1 MPVRGWATPEGTAT
15 YAQRFQGRAADG
27 HFRRCQ
33 GLTLSSIGLG
43 TYLGEPDAATDAAYA
58 ASVER
63 AVTLGCNVL
72 DTAINYRF
80 QRSERSIGAALKKI
94 AREEVL
100 VCTKAGFLTPD
111 GEMPADPRAY
121 FQREYLDRG
130 VLQREE
136 ICGGMHCIAPQFL
149 ADQIARSLRNMD
161 LETIDV
167 FYVHNPETQPP
178 EVGQEEFHRR
188 LRRAFEMLEGK
199 AADGQIRY
207 YGTATW
213 NGYHRPPQA
222 RDHLGLEA
230 IAGLARE
237 VGGDGHHFRF
247 LQLPHNLQMPEAF
260 TARLQPHNGGATTLL
275 KAAADLGITV
285 IASASLMQAGLAEG
299 LPPVIGECLPG
310 LASDAERAIQFVRS
324 TPGLSVALVGM
335 SDVAHVEVNLRLAGV
350 APASEKQFM
359 GLFERS

>member
-1 MPVRGWATPEGTAT
+1 MPVPGWATPDGTAA
-15 YAQRFQGRAADG
+15 YARRFQDRAADG
-27 HFRRCQ
+27 HFRSCQ
-33 GLTLSSIGLG
+33 GLLLSSIGLG
-43 TYLGEPDAATDAAYA
+43 TYLGEPDAETDAAYTA
-58 ASVER
+58 AVER
-63 AVTLGCNVL
+63 AFALGCNVF

-80 QRSERSIGAALKKI
+80 QRSERSIGAAVRTLP
-94 AREEVL
+94 REEL
-100 VCTKAGFLTPD
+100 LICTKAGFLTPD

-130 VLQREE
+130 VLPREE
-136 ICGGMHCIAPQFL
+136 ICGGMHCIAPQYL
-149 ADQIARSLRNMD
+149 ADQIERSLRNMD

-188 LRRAFEMLEGK
+188 LRRAFEMLEAKVAEGK
-199 AADGQIRY
+199 IRY

-213 NGYHRPPQA
+213 NGYHRPPSA

-247 LQLPHNLQMPEAF
+247 VQLPHNLQMPEAF
-260 TARLQPHNGGATTLL
+260 AAPLQPFKGKTTTLL

-285 IASASLMQAGLAEG
+285 VASASLMQAGLAHG
-299 LPPVIGECLPG
+299 LPPVIGESLSG
-310 LASDAERAIQFVRS
+310 LENDAERAIQFTRS
-324 TPGLSVALVGM
+324 TPGIAVALVGM
-335 SDVAHVEVNLRLAGV
+335 SQVAHVEANLRLAQV
-350 APASEKQFM
+350 PPASERQFM
-359 GLFERS
+359 QLFTRS

>member
-1 MPVRGWATPEGTAT
+1 MPVPGWATPEGTVA
-15 YAQRFQGRAADG
+15 YARRFQGRAAEG
-27 HFRRCQ
+27 HFRSCQ
-33 GLTLSSIGLG
+33 GLLLSSIGLG
-43 TYLGEPDAATDAAYA
+43 TYLGSPDAETDAAYTA
-58 ASVER
+58 AVER
-63 AVTLGCNVL
+63 AYTVGCNVF

-80 QRSERSIGAALKKI
+80 QRSERSIGAALHQM

-100 VCTKAGFLTPD
+100 VCTKAGFLTTD

-121 FQREYLDRG
+121 FKSEYLDRG
-130 VLQREE
+130 VLPREE
-136 ICGGMHCIAPQFL
+136 ICGGMHCIAPEYL
-149 ADQIARSLRNMD
+149 ADQIERSLRNLD

-178 EVGQEEFHRR
+178 EVGHEEFHRR

-199 AADGQIRY
+199 VAEGKIRF

-213 NGYHRPPQA
+213 NGYHRPPSA

-260 TARLQPHNGGATTLL
+260 AATLQPLNGNTTTLL

-285 IASASLMQAGLAEG
+285 VASATLMQAGLAHG
-299 LPPVIGECLPG
+299 LPPVIGESLPG
-310 LASDAERAIQFVRS
+310 LQNDAERAIQFTRS
-324 TPGLSVALVGM
+324 TPGLAVALVGM
-335 SDVAHVEVNLRLAGV
+335 SQVAHVEANLRLAEV
-350 APASEKQFM
+350 PPASERQFLQ
-359 GLFERS
+359 LFTRS

>member
-1 MPVRGWATPEGTAT
+1 MPVPGWATPEGTAA
-15 YAQRFQGRAADG
+15 YARGFDGRAASG

-33 GLTLSSIGLG
+33 GLLLSSIGLG
-43 TYLGEPDAATDAAYA
+43 TYLGDADAETDAAYTA
-58 ASVER
+58 AIER
-63 AVTLGCNVL
+63 AVALGCNVL

-80 QRSERSIGAALKKI
+80 QRSERSIGAALRKFP
-94 AREEVL
+94 RQEVL
-100 VCTKAGFLTPD
+100 ICTKAGFLTPD
-111 GEMPADPRAY
+111 SEMPADPRAY

-130 VLQREE
+130 VLPREE

-149 ADQIARSLRNMD
+149 ADQIERSRRNLD

-167 FYVHNPETQPP
+167 FYVYNPETQPP

-188 LRRAFEMLEGK
+188 LRRAFEMLETK
-199 AADGQIRY
+199 VADGKIRY

-237 VGGDGHHFRF
+237 VGGEGHHFRF

-260 TARLQPHNGGATTLL
+260 VGRLQPFNGGATTLL

-285 IASASLMQAGLAEG
+285 VASASLMQAGLAEG

-310 LASDAERAIQFVRS
+310 LTNDAERAIQFVRS

-335 SDVAHVEVNLRLAGV
+335 SQVVHVEANLRLAGV
-350 APASEKQFM
+350 EPASEKQFM